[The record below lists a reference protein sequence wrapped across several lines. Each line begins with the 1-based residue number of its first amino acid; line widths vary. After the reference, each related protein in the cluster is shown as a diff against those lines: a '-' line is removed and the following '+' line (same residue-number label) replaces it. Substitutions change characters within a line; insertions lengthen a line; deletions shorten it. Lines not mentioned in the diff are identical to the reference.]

1 MWVLDPA
8 SGESHKIDQPEAACS
23 ARPHSNYV
31 YNTSTVRFG
40 YSSLV
45 SPSATYDYDMV
56 TKQRTMLKEKEVSSA
71 IYIIILLSCTM
82 LY

>member
-31 YNTSTVRFG
+31 YNTSTLRFG

-45 SPSATYDYDMV
+45 SPSATYDYDMA
-56 TKQRTMLKEKEVSSA
+56 TKARKLLKEKEVSCYT
-71 IYIIILLSCTM
+71 IVR